1 VGSVQLVV
9 GLAPAVV
16 DVVSLRVSVVHQLS
30 DVLVASLLVNQDGII
45 HILIVVDVG
54 SLGNGRLLV
63 NVGLASGEDLDS
75 ALPHSID
82 LVDSSDGRQTSTNNC
97 NTGTKSDGTDSVLST
112 MGDMLGTRGNSVN
125 SSSGS
130 RTDTTGGSIT
140 GVEDTAEPGSAL
152 GDSGLGNNLS
162 SLDSDILLHSLLLDN
177 IGLGLLNL
185 NNLLGGDRGSNG
197 ILGDS
202 GLLNNLNIFGGDGGG
217 GGGGLFR
224 NRDILNFDLRLA
236 SENNFSLLVIDN
248 FLNFLNLVKG
258 LVGLGLVGPLVYIR
272 LKTKTRSIRYRH
284 TSS

>member
-1 VGSVQLVV
+1 MGSVQLVV

-16 DVVSLRVSVVHQLS
+16 DVVSLRVSVIHQLS

-97 NTGTKSDGTDSVLST
+97 NSSSKSDGTDSVLST

-140 GVEDTAEPGSAL
+140 GIEDTAEPGSAL

-185 NNLLGGDRGSNG
+185 NNLLGGDSGSNSL
-197 ILGDS
+197 LGDS
-202 GLLNNLNIFGGDGGG
+202 GLLNDFDILGRDGGG
-217 GGGGLFR
+217 GGGLLG

-248 FLNFLNLVKG
+248 LLNFLNLVKG
-258 LVGLGLVGPLVYIR
+258 LVGLGLVGPLVYKR
-272 LKTKTRSIRYRH
+272 LLTKTTSIRYRH